1 MPFKT
6 SLKESIKYNIKKPKM
21 YKVIL
26 YNDDYTTMEF
36 VIEILINIFN
46 KVPANAVKITFDVHK
61 NGSGIAGIYPYDI
74 AATKIN
80 EVKKS
85 AYESGYPLKLTMRE
99 V

>member
-1 MPFKT
+1 MSFKT
-6 SLKESIKYNIKKPKM
+6 SLKENIKFNIKKPKM

-26 YNDDYTTMEF
+26 HNDDYTTMEF

-80 EVKKS
+80 EVKES
-85 AYESGYPLKLTMRE
+85 AYENGYPLKLTMRE